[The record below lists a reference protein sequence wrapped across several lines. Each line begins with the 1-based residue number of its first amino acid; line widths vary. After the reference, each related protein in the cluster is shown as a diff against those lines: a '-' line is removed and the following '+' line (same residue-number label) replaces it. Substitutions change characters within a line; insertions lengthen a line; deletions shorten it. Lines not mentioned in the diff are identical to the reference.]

1 MSDIIRPPARRG
13 SGAPIGPPATAAIP
27 TRPRRVR
34 RGTPVWVIFL
44 GKKLSHLLVVLVAVT
59 FLVSAMVDL
68 LPGDPAR
75 AILGDNA
82 TDEQLAKVREELR
95 LDDPVIVRYFIWLGN
110 ALVGN
115 LGVSVRTGQPVGEAI
130 AQRLPVSLELMIIAQ
145 LIALVVAISLAM
157 YAAYRPNGVVDKL
170 STIWSFSAIS
180 APHFVVGLGLIY
192 VFSVTLGWLPT
203 SGYVTI
209 AEGGVWLHFTLLL
222 MPAFALALEPAG
234 VYQRLLRGD
243 MQTTMRDD
251 FVLAAQ
257 AKGMSTPNILFRQV
271 FRPSSF
277 SLVTLAGIN
286 TARLLGS
293 TLVIETLFALP
304 GLGRLLVDSVNS
316 RDFVMVQ
323 ATVAV
328 IAVFYVVVNI
338 IIDLL
343 YLVLDPRVR
352 SARG

>member
-1 MSDIIRPPARRG
+1 M
-13 SGAPIGPPATAAIP
+13 
-27 TRPRRVR
+27 
-34 RGTPVWVIFL
+34 
-44 GKKLSHLLVVLVAVT
+44 GKKLAHLVVVLVAVT
-59 FLVSAMVDL
+59 FLVSAMIDL

-82 TDEQLAKVREELR
+82 TDEQLAQVRAELR
-95 LDDPVIVRYFIWLGN
+95 LDEPVFVRYAIWLGN
-110 ALVGN
+110 ALTGN
-115 LGVSVRTGQPVGEAI
+115 LGASIRTGQPVGDAI
-130 AQRLPVSLELMIIAQ
+130 MQRLPVSLELMIIAQ
-145 LIALVVAISLAM
+145 IIALVVAVALAM
-157 YAAYRPNGVVDKL
+157 YAAYRPNGVLDKL
-170 STIWSFSAIS
+170 STIWSFAAIS
-180 APHFVVGLGLIY
+180 APHFVVGLALIF
-192 VFSVTLGWLPT
+192 VFSITLGWLPT
-203 SGYVTI
+203 SGYVTL
-209 AEGGVWLHFTLLL
+209 AEGGFLLHYSLLL

-243 MQTTMRDD
+243 MQTTMRED

-304 GLGRLLVDSVNS
+304 GIGRLLVDSVNS

-323 ATVAV
+323 STVAV

-338 IIDLL
+338 VIDLL

>member
-1 MSDIIRPPARRG
+1 MSDVVKSPKPLQ
-13 SGAPIGPPATAAIP
+13 STAAIP
-27 TRPRRVR
+27 TKTTRAPR
-34 RGTPVWVIFL
+34 GAPAWLIFI
-44 GKKLSHLLVVLVAVT
+44 GKKVGHLAIVLVAVT

-82 TDEQLAKVREELR
+82 TDQQLAQVRTELR

-115 LGVSVRTGQPVGEAI
+115 LGVSIRTGQPVGDAI
-130 AQRLPVSLELMIIAQ
+130 MQRLPVSLELMVLAQ
-145 LIALVVAISLAM
+145 LIALIVAISLAM
-157 YAAYRPNGVVDKL
+157 YAAYRPNGVVDKIT
-170 STIWSFSAIS
+170 TIWSFAAIS
-180 APHFVVGLGLIY
+180 APHFVVGLALIF

-203 SGYVTI
+203 SGYVPI
-209 AEGGVWLHFTLLL
+209 AEGGIWMHFSLVL

-243 MQTTMRDD
+243 MQTTMRED

-257 AKGMSTPNILFRQV
+257 AKGMSTPNILLRQV

-304 GLGRLLVDSVNS
+304 GIGRLLVDSVNS

-328 IAVFYVVVNI
+328 VAVFYVVVNI

>member
-1 MSDIIRPPARRG
+1 MSDVIKSPKPLQ
-13 SGAPIGPPATAAIP
+13 STAAIP
-27 TRPRRVR
+27 TKAMRAP
-34 RGTPVWVIFL
+34 RGTPAWLIFI
-44 GKKLSHLLVVLVAVT
+44 GKKLGHLAIVLVAVT
-59 FLVSAMVDL
+59 FLVSVMVDL

-82 TDEQLAKVREELR
+82 TDEQLAQVRTELR

-115 LGVSVRTGQPVGEAI
+115 LGVSIRTGQPVGEAI
-130 AQRLPVSLELMIIAQ
+130 MQRLPVSLELMVLAQ
-145 LIALVVAISLAM
+145 VIALIVAISLAM
-157 YAAYRPNGVVDKL
+157 YAAYRPNGVVDKIT
-170 STIWSFSAIS
+170 TIWSFAAIS
-180 APHFVVGLGLIY
+180 APHFVVGLALIF

-203 SGYVTI
+203 SGYVPI
-209 AEGGVWLHFTLLL
+209 AEGGIWLHFSLVL

-243 MQTTMRDD
+243 MQTTMRED

-257 AKGMSTPNILFRQV
+257 AKGMSTPNILLRQV

-304 GLGRLLVDSVNS
+304 GIGRLLVDSVNS

-328 IAVFYVVVNI
+328 VAVFYVLVNI

-343 YLVLDPRVR
+343 YMLLDPRVR
-352 SARG
+352 ATRG